1 MSALISGKG
10 ASHIESFLPRFF
22 TKKRE
27 KGSYMNKI
35 WPKQLR
41 VIFFFLFAAVFTG
54 IVITNCRNNSIWILP
69 AAVLIMGVL
78 TLFNRLSRK
87 WEEPRRY
94 YLVLAV
100 FCVVLAAVQITL
112 SVSLR
117 YTPMYDIEAIYQN
130 ARLWAETGTFGQYSS
145 ETSAAGYLYYYP
157 NNLGGTALLMVV
169 FQACR
174 LLGIED
180 TFMAASVVNSLLIV
194 GAVCVTSL
202 CAKRLW
208 GVKQA
213 LTVLLVYA
221 LSLPFYFAAPVFYTD
236 FLSILFPVLA
246 FYLFVR
252 QQQDKTIPPVL
263 YWAAVGLAAAVG
275 MLVKFT
281 VVIILLACLIWLLCS
296 KQWKQAGLFTVVTG
310 LTVIVVLYFFHSY
323 IYANHLDRERAN
335 QQNMPYSHW
344 IMMGLSET
352 GTYNEPDLKFAR
364 FIADPAERVKA
375 INGAIKKRA
384 EQLGGE
390 GIMALYWEK
399 GARVFGDGTFEL
411 DHFLQYDPA
420 EKNTLH
426 TFLLQGDQNYP
437 AYQFLCGSVFLA
449 VLLLCLIYAWYA
461 FLTILRGR
469 KRIKGCMVPQMCM
482 FGLLLFLMMWEANS
496 RYIINF
502 LPMVYLSAIPG
513 IQVLSELICRRR

>member
-1 MSALISGKG
+1 M
-10 ASHIESFLPRFF
+10 
-22 TKKRE
+22 
-27 KGSYMNKI
+27 
-35 WPKQLR
+35 
-41 VIFFFLFAAVFTG
+41 AAV
-54 IVITNCRNNSIWILP
+54 
-69 AAVLIMGVL
+69 
-78 TLFNRLSRK
+78 
-87 WEEPRRY
+87 
-94 YLVLAV
+94 
-100 FCVVLAAVQITL
+100 
-112 SVSLR
+112 
-117 YTPMYDIEAIYQN
+117 
-130 ARLWAETGTFGQYSS
+130 
-145 ETSAAGYLYYYP
+145 
-157 NNLGGTALLMVV
+157 
-169 FQACR
+169 
-174 LLGIED
+174 
-180 TFMAASVVNSLLIV
+180 
-194 GAVCVTSL
+194 
-202 CAKRLW
+202 
-208 GVKQA
+208 
-213 LTVLLVYA
+213 
-221 LSLPFYFAAPVFYTD
+221 
-236 FLSILFPVLA
+236 
-246 FYLFVR
+246 
-252 QQQDKTIPPVL
+252 
-263 YWAAVGLAAAVG
+263 VG

-375 INGAIKKRA
+375 IDAAIKKRA

-426 TFLLQGDQNYP
+426 TFLLQGEQNYP

-482 FGLLLFLMMWEANS
+482 FGLLLFLMVWEANS

-513 IQVLSELICRRR
+513 IQVLSELIWRRR